1 MNIPVIALADADSPL
16 QYVDVAIPANNKGRE
31 SIALMFWMLARET
44 LMLRGEIARDAE
56 WELMVDLFM
65 HREFDDK
72 KKADDE
78 VAEEEAQPEAAEE
91 AQDQQLAKF
100 KEGDEAEEE
109 EEDADNETWAAKE

>member
-72 KKADDE
+72 KKEDE

-109 EEDADNETWAAKE
+109 EEEAGDETWAAKE